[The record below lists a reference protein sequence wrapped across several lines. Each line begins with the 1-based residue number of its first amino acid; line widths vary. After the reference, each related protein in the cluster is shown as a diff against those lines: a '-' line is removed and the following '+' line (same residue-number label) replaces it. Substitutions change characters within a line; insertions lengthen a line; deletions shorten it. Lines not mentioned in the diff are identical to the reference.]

1 MDIMLL
7 SVIESMCQAS
17 PNFDT
22 EYLLPQSMDVR
33 INTLSDFCVFNI
45 TVSRELSINIRNLH

>member
-7 SVIESMCQAS
+7 TVMEPVCQVS

-22 EYLLPQSMDVR
+22 EYLLLQNPGVR
-33 INTLSDFCVFNI
+33 INTLSDFYVFSATKTRKI
-45 TVSRELSINIRNLH
+45 SH